1 MMWITLN
8 FLSEN
13 VDIKDF
19 PKMEGYKGIYLSEL
33 LKRSFWLTFTV
44 CFDIMNVVASAIRCC
59 LLR

>member
-19 PKMEGYKGIYLSEL
+19 PKMAGYKGIYLSEL
-33 LKRSFWLTFTV
+33 YIKQKTRQ
-44 CFDIMNVVASAIRCC
+44 MNADSV
-59 LLR
+59 

>member
-33 LKRSFWLTFTV
+33 VSNSSER
-44 CFDIMNVVASAIRCC
+44 
-59 LLR
+59 